1 MGEEPASAVHLRSDE
16 LDHLLELDGAEFG
29 HDGRGRW
36 IILSNA
42 WHWRALAYI
51 YRVPRASLGEVPVRA
66 LTPSARGRSRLLV
79 DGQHAECG
87 IKGRRW
93 QRSPEVKKANVD

>member
-51 YRVPRASLGEVPVRA
+51 YRVPRASLGESQSGP
-66 LTPSARGRSRLLV
+66 
-79 DGQHAECG
+79 
-87 IKGRRW
+87 
-93 QRSPEVKKANVD
+93 